1 MQKREKMVER
11 RRSEGMAPVM
21 APRWEMVSR
30 RDSSFYDRS
39 KRGKVYR
46 YLADAVTEGREEE
59 IFVWRDN
66 RQTFVHDL

>member
-30 RDSSFYDRS
+30 RDWATRS
-39 KRGKVYR
+39 AGRVER
-46 YLADAVTEGREEE
+46 RPSRTRPMLVRDDERASAWRALATS
-59 IFVWRDN
+59 
-66 RQTFVHDL
+66 T